1 MKRDAWY
8 AVIAALGLC
17 SFAGL
22 YGLWNA
28 PELANPSLAAQKSKL
43 TASLPSP
50 PKFEIDGEI
59 LSTAQE
65 ILRLRDPFVEH
76 EGSDDDEGRALNLP
90 KLAPPVRFS
99 EPGEQTVGAQ
109 PEPRTVAN
117 QQTAASAAPA
127 ALQPQPQR
135 QRGSLTL
142 RGVFPSATGGRALV
156 AMPDGSIINVAVGGV
171 VGGWRV
177 LDIRQGAIRLGRGQ
191 RTILLAMP
199 R

>member
-1 MKRDAWY
+1 MKKDAWY

-17 SFAGL
+17 SAAGA

-28 PELANPSLAAQKSKL
+28 PELANPSPTAEKSKL

-50 PKFEIDGEI
+50 PNFEIDGSL

-65 ILRLRDPFVEH
+65 ILRLRDPFVER
-76 EGSDDDEGRALNLP
+76 EESNDDEGRALNLP

-99 EPGEQTVGAQ
+99 DPNESPIDTETAPRAAVIQQPAQIVPATPQSQ
-109 PEPRTVAN
+109 PE
-117 QQTAASAAPA
+117 
-127 ALQPQPQR
+127 R

-156 AMPDGSIINVAVGGV
+156 AMPDGNIVNVAVGGV

-177 LDIRQGAIRLGRGQ
+177 LEIRQGAIRLGRGQ
-191 RTILLAMP
+191 RTIILAMP

>member
-1 MKRDAWY
+1 MKKDAWY

-17 SFAGL
+17 SAAGA

-28 PELANPSLAAQKSKL
+28 PELANPSLTAEKSKL

-50 PKFEIDGEI
+50 QNFEIDGS
-59 LSTAQE
+59 LLTTVHE
-65 ILRLRDPFVEH
+65 ILRLRDPFVERDV
-76 EGSDDDEGRALNLP
+76 GDDDEGRALNLP

-99 EPGEQTVGAQ
+99 DPNESAATTEIAPGAAEIQQPAQIVPATPQSQ
-109 PEPRTVAN
+109 PE
-117 QQTAASAAPA
+117 
-127 ALQPQPQR
+127 R

-156 AMPDGSIINVAVGGV
+156 AMPDGNIVNVAVGGV

-177 LDIRQGAIRLGRGQ
+177 LEIRQGAIRLGRGQ
-191 RTILLAMP
+191 RTIILAMP

>member
-17 SFAGL
+17 SAAGA

-28 PELANPSLAAQKSKL
+28 PTLANPSIAPEKSKL

-50 PKFEIDGEI
+50 PNFRIDENL
-59 LSTAQE
+59 LSTAEE
-65 ILRLRDPFVEH
+65 ILRLRDPFVARDD
-76 EGSDDDEGRALNLP
+76 GDDDGGRALNLP

-99 EPGEQTVGAQ
+99 DPGERTVGTEPTPSTVQVRQQPAQ
-109 PEPRTVAN
+109 IAPVA
-117 QQTAASAAPA
+117 Q
-127 ALQPQPQR
+127 QPQR

-156 AMPDGSIINVAVGGV
+156 AMPNGTIVEVAVGGV

-177 LDIRQGAIRLGRGQ
+177 LEIRQGAIRLGRGQ

>member
-17 SFAGL
+17 STAGA

-28 PELANPSLAAQKSKL
+28 PNLANPSPTTQKSKL

-50 PKFEIDGEI
+50 PNFEIDENL

-65 ILRLRDPFVEH
+65 ILRLRDPFVER
-76 EGSDDDEGRALNLP
+76 GDDDDDEGRALNLP

-99 EPGEQTVGAQ
+99 DPGERTVGT
-109 PEPRTVAN
+109 EPIPNAIDVR
-117 QQTAASAAPA
+117 QSAPSAPTT
-127 ALQPQPQR
+127 LEFQPQR
-135 QRGSLTL
+135 RRGSLTL
-142 RGVFPSATGGRALV
+142 RGVFPSASGGRALV
-156 AMPDGSIINVAVGGV
+156 AMPDGRIIDVAVGGI

-177 LDIRQGAIRLGRGQ
+177 LEVRQGAIRLGRGQ

>member
-8 AVIAALGLC
+8 AVIAALGL
-17 SFAGL
+17 SAIAGG

-28 PELANPSLAAQKSKL
+28 GKLANPSIEAERSKL

-50 PKFEIDGEI
+50 PNFEIDDNL

-65 ILRLRDPFVEH
+65 ILRLRDPFVER
-76 EGSDDDEGRALNLP
+76 DEGDEISSRGLNLP

-99 EPGEQTVGAQ
+99 DPNEQILETEPVPGIVQNIPPTTAGLGA
-109 PEPRTVAN
+109 PLA
-117 QQTAASAAPA
+117 QQK
-127 ALQPQPQR
+127 R

-142 RGVFPSATGGRALV
+142 RGVFPSATGGRAMV
-156 AMPDGSIINVAVGGV
+156 AMPDGRIVNVVVGGV

-177 LDIRQGAIRLGRGQ
+177 LEIRQGAIRLGRGQ